1 MSVND
6 SSATDW
12 DVATSRFYDNR
23 PFPKDVEPECALPAD
38 HREMMKDECYDPVDR
53 PKHYTTSEVEC
64 IDYIHMMLG
73 SGVNDFLRGQV
84 YKYMHRHQLKGAQ
97 LQDLKKAQ
105 FYLSR
110 LIYELEQQGG

>member
-1 MSVND
+1 MVD
-6 SSATDW
+6 ATKEDW
-12 DVATSRFYDNR
+12 DNMAGRFYDNR
-23 PFPKDVEPECALPAD
+23 PFPKDVKPDCLLV
-38 HREMMKDECYDPVDR
+38 KDEDYDPVDR
-53 PKHYTTSEVEC
+53 PRHYATSEVEC

-73 SGVNDFLRGQV
+73 SGVNDYLRGQV
-84 YKYMHRHQLKGAQ
+84 YKYMHRHQLKGEQ